1 LLTSSEEK
9 SAEDWSFDGQY
20 VAYEVA
26 TEGGGLDLYALPLFG
41 DRRPIPIATAPTNEV
56 DAKFA
61 PDGRWIAYTSD
72 ETGRREVYVQPFPPT
87 GARWQVSQDGG
98 SYPRW
103 RGDGTEL
110 FYLAPDL
117 NLVAVEVKPGTT
129 FAAGA
134 QRALFQVDDAG
145 LGAGTGKYDV
155 TRDGQRF
162 LVNTAFDP
170 PAVDPILV
178 VLNWTALLG
187 R

>member
-1 LLTSSEEK
+1 MLKSNEEK
-9 SAEDWSFDGQY
+9 WPHDWSYDGRY
-20 VAYEVA
+20 A
-26 TEGGGLDLYALPLFG
+26 TFVVLSEASNLDLFVLPLFG
-41 DRRPIPIATAPTNEV
+41 DQKPIPIATALANEEHER
-56 DAKFA
+56 FS
-61 PDGRWIAYTSD
+61 PDGRWIAHTSD

-103 RGDGTEL
+103 RGDGAEL

-117 NLVAVEVKPGTT
+117 NLVAVEIKLGTT
-129 FAAGA
+129 FEVGA
-134 QRALFQVDDAG
+134 VRELFQVDDAG

-162 LVNTAFDP
+162 LVNIAFDR
-170 PAVDPILV
+170 PAADPILV

>member
-1 LLTSSEEK
+1 VTFVVLSEV
-9 SAEDWSFDGQY
+9 SN
-20 VAYEVA
+20 
-26 TEGGGLDLYALPLFG
+26 LDLFVLPLFG
-41 DRRPIPIATAPTNEV
+41 DRQPIPIATAPANEEQER
-56 DAKFA
+56 FS

-87 GARWQVSQDGG
+87 GARWQLSEVGG
-98 SYPRW
+98 SYPKW
-103 RGDGTEL
+103 RGDGAEL

-129 FAAGA
+129 FAVGA
-134 QRALFQVDDAG
+134 QRALFQIDDAG
-145 LGAGTGKYDV
+145 LGAGTSKYEV

-162 LVNTAFDP
+162 LVNTAFDR
-170 PAVDPILV
+170 PAGDPLLV